1 MLKLEWSTEA
11 VEALRYWRFHHPHP
25 LVQLK
30 MEVVLL
36 RSQGVSHEQIQH
48 ICGISKATLYRY
60 LHAYQEGGV
69 ECLKALHFPR
79 QESALG
85 HQRTTLEEHF
95 RAQPPATVAA
105 AAAQIEALTG
115 IKRGPTQTRQF
126 LRKLGMKP
134 RKLGQIPA
142 KADPEAQE
150 EFKAEKLEP
159 RLAEAQAGQRVVFFM
174 DAAHF
179 VYAPFLALVW
189 CFTRVFVKAPSGRQR
204 LNVLAALHA
213 TTKEILTVQNL
224 TYVTAETVCELLR
237 LLAGAHPALPI
248 TIVLDNARYQKCALV
263 QELARSLGIE
273 LLYLPAYSPNLNLIE
288 RLWKWVKKQCLY
300 GKYYPTSADFQA
312 AIQQCLAQAHSDH
325 LAELESLLT
334 LKFQTFTEVPVLG
347 EEAKVA
353 ASAGEKQQQAQ
364 VHLFPK
370 RKQAQKKVSSK
381 AA

>member
-1 MLKLEWSTEA
+1 MLKLECSTEA

-36 RSQGVSHEQIQH
+36 RSQGVPNEQIQH
-48 ICGISKATLYRY
+48 LCGISKATLYRY

-69 ECLKALHFPR
+69 ERLKELHFHR
-79 QESALG
+79 QESALI
-85 HQRTTLEEHF
+85 HQRTTLEEHL

-126 LRKLGMKP
+126 LQKLGMKP

-142 KADPEAQE
+142 KADPDEQQV
-150 EFKAEKLEP
+150 FKTEQLEP

-189 CFTRVFVKAPSGRQR
+189 CFARVFVKAPSGRQR
-204 LNVLAALHA
+204 FNVLAALHA
-213 TTKEILTVQNL
+213 TTKEIVTVQNL

-237 LLAGAHPALPI
+237 LLAGAYPAVPI

-263 QELARSLGIE
+263 QELARGLGME

-288 RLWKWVKKQCLY
+288 RFWKWVKKQCLY

-312 AIQQCLAQAHSDH
+312 AIQQCIAHAHSDH
-325 LAELESLLT
+325 LAALESLLT
-334 LKFQTFTEVPVLG
+334 LKFQTFTAVPVLG

-353 ASAGEKQQQAQ
+353 SSAGGKQKQAQ
-364 VHLFPK
+364 VYLLPK
-370 RKQAQKKVSSK
+370 GKQARKKVSSK

>member
-1 MLKLEWSTEA
+1 MLKLAWSTEA
-11 VEALRYWRFHHPHP
+11 IEAWRYWRFHHPHP

-36 RSQGVSHEQIQH
+36 RSQGVSNEQIQSL
-48 ICGISKATLYRY
+48 CGISKATLYRY
-60 LHAYQEGGV
+60 LHEYRAGGV
-69 ECLKALHFPR
+69 ERRKELHCTR
-79 QESALG
+79 QESALV

-115 IKRGPTQTRQF
+115 IKRGPTPTRQF

-142 KADPEAQE
+142 KAAPEAQE
-150 EFKAEKLEP
+150 AVNAEKLEP
-159 RLAEAQAGQRVVFFM
+159 RLAEAQAGQRMVFFM
-174 DAAHF
+174 DAAHC
-179 VYAPFLALVW
+179 VYAPCLALVW

-213 TTKEILTVQNL
+213 TTQEIVTVQNL

-237 LLAGAHPALPI
+237 LLAGAYPAVPI

-288 RLWKWVKKQCLY
+288 RLWKWVKKPCLY

-312 AIQQCLAQAHSDH
+312 AIQQCRAHAHSDH
-325 LAELESLLT
+325 LAALESLLT
-334 LKFQTFTEVPVLG
+334 LKFQTFTAVPVLG

-353 ASAGEKQQQAQ
+353 ASAGAKQQQAH

>member
-1 MLKLEWSTEA
+1 MLTLAWSTEA

-36 RSQGVSHEQIQH
+36 RSQGVSNEQIQH

-60 LHAYQEGGV
+60 LHEYREGGV
-69 ECLKALHFPR
+69 ERLKALHFTR

-85 HQRTTLEEHF
+85 HQRTTLEALF

-126 LRKLGMKP
+126 LRKLGMQP

-142 KADPEAQE
+142 KADPAAQE
-150 EFKAEKLEP
+150 AFRAEKLEP
-159 RLAEAQAGQRVVFFM
+159 RLAEAQASPRMVFFM

-213 TTKEILTVQNL
+213 TTKEIVTVQNL
-224 TYVTAETVCELLR
+224 TYVTAETVCELR
-237 LLAGAHPALPI
+237 RRLAGAYPAVPI

-263 QELARSLGIE
+263 QELARSLGME

-312 AIQQCLAQAHSDH
+312 AIQQCLAYAHSDH

-334 LKFQTFTEVPVLG
+334 LKFQTFPAVPVLG

-353 ASAGEKQQQAQ
+353 ASAGEKQPQAQ
-364 VHLFPK
+364 VHLFPR
-370 RKQAQKKVSSK
+370 RKQAQKKVSSR